1 MESNGERNKIQVSQK
16 TADLI
21 KLSGKGFVSCQL
33 PIHAG
38 KRADNSLLFVHVFH
52 VFSAWLVPREEKVS
66 CKGKGMMTTFW
77 CDPCCTSESFVNSD
91 GSVSK
96 ADDEARL
103 ERLID
108 WNVDLFTHLVLDVV
122 NCRGSLPYAQVDSF
136 EPLAVPGQVGTGT
149 PRDEVLEVIDFAQL
163 PNATHE
169 LFTNEARLKPP
180 VLEQLREFIAQIAG
194 LYKQNPFHNFE
205 HCGQVTMS
213 THNLLKQVAQ
223 CDDDDDCDDGVPSHG
238 PYYNEYCSSD
248 IALGPLARLAIV
260 FSALIHGVDHPG
272 VSNAQLVQEGDILA
286 LKYHDRN
293 VAEQNSI
300 VVAWDLWMDPRFAD
314 LRDCIFATDAELKLF
329 RQIVVNS
336 VLAADLFDVELRTMH
351 ETRWIMSFG
360 RAPAPMDDTSW
371 STEEINRRATVVL
384 DLIVQAS
391 SVSHAMQHF
400 TIYKKWNLRLLDE
413 TYAAYHVGR
422 TAIDPLM
429 VWYEGELSFFDDYVI
444 PLVLKL
450 QECNVFGTSCNK
462 LLDFAQDNRM
472 EWAEKGRE
480 IVREAV
486 ELLSLSKVA
495 REL

>member
-1 MESNGERNKIQVSQK
+1 
-16 TADLI
+16 
-21 KLSGKGFVSCQL
+21 
-33 PIHAG
+33 
-38 KRADNSLLFVHVFH
+38 
-52 VFSAWLVPREEKVS
+52 
-66 CKGKGMMTTFW
+66 MMTTFW
-77 CDPCCTSESFVNSD
+77 CDPCCTSESLVNSD

-96 ADDEARL
+96 GLADFLDGEARL

-122 NCRGSLPYAQVDSF
+122 KCRGSKPHAQGDSF
-136 EPLAVPGQVGTGT
+136 GPLCVET
-149 PRDEVLEVIDFAQL
+149 PRDEVVEVIDFAQQF
-163 PNATHE
+163 PSAMHE
-169 LFTNEARLKPP
+169 LFRIEAQLTPLA
-180 VLEQLREFIAQIAG
+180 LEQLREFIAQIAC
-194 LYKQNPFHNFE
+194 LYKRNPFHNFE
-205 HCGQVTMS
+205 RCGQVTMS
-213 THNLLKQVAQ
+213 THNLLKQVAS
-223 CDDDDDCDDGVPSHG
+223 CNDDDGVPSDG
-238 PYYNEYCSSD
+238 SYYNEHCSD

-260 FSALIHGVDHPG
+260 FSALIHDVEHRG
-272 VSNAQLVQEGDILA
+272 VSNAELVRKGDILA
-286 LKYHDRN
+286 LKYHGKS
-293 VAEQNSI
+293 VVEQNSI